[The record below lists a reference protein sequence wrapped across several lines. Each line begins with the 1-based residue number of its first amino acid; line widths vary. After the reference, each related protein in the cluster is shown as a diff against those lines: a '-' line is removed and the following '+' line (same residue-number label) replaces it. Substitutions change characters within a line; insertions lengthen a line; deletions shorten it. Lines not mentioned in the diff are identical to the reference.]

1 MLGLGNALNKVKSL
15 VPKVV
20 NAGNK
25 AVKTAVKK
33 VADSALGRAVA
44 SIPSAVRTGAA
55 KVGQI
60 TRKAVAAIPKI
71 IEPVKKKVV
80 ENAVQIKN
88 SVTAKATQ
96 IKSAVNAGI
105 GQANQAI
112 VNKSN
117 QVKQTVGQ
125 IQNVV
130 ELKVNEFNT
139 VTEQKDKRIVEKMK
153 AEWENNSSD
162 LIRGVILTG
171 AFPNRFSIRSSS
183 LLLDFMLKFRRSVIE
198 EYPIL
203 EFPFPVFRGP
213 LNFLRNDITKRG
225 TVAGSFVYN
234 QNIPGVSDFVGE
246 LTNQR
251 GPGAQSNIFSIV
263 GARARGFFV
272 KGQLETQEAIIN
284 LIGDPLTVFEGL
296 NSIVAHPDETVPV
309 ICKEVMTYLKEKVI
323 NGSPE
328 DRAELDGQIM
338 YEVISDLIM
347 AGAAESGVTTSK
359 AVAKTAKAET
369 IGDLGI
375 VAKEGA
381 QAVIIT
387 EGGDVLTD
395 TAKITKKTE
404 MIREYFSRFKKNVMN
419 KIDSSGSHNVTIKPK
434 VQLEDIPDVV
444 KKSDD
449 GIGVITE
456 GAGKLKPSLTDGSKP
471 IGKYSPPNSPGLI
484 RQNETAD
491 LLASK
496 GYKVEML
503 EEVPGGNG
511 YGIKPNSNPDFLIED
526 KVFDCYAPKV
536 DTNTKGIVKEIYN
549 KTKKQTPNIV
559 VNLDDYAGN
568 IPELTDSLLAKID
581 GDLKYL
587 QELYFVKDGEII
599 HIFGR

>member
-80 ENAVQIKN
+80 EKAVQIKN

-125 IQNVV
+125 IQNAV

-139 VTEQKDKRIVEKMK
+139 VTAQKDKRIVEKMK
-153 AEWENNSSD
+153 AEWENDSSA

-183 LLLDFMLKFRRSVIE
+183 LLLDFILKFRRSVIE

-203 EFPFPVFRGP
+203 EYPVPVFRGP

-251 GPGAQSNIFSIV
+251 GSGAQSNIFSIV

-296 NSIVAHPDETVPV
+296 NSIVAHPDEMIPV

-323 NGSPE
+323 DGSPE

-359 AVAKTAKAET
+359 TVAKTAKAET

-375 VAKEGA
+375 VATEGA

-404 MIREYFSRFKKNVMN
+404 TIREYFSRFKKNVMN
-419 KIDSSGSHNVTIKPK
+419 NLDGSGSHNVNIKPK

-444 KKSDD
+444 KKSDN
-449 GIGVITE
+449 GIGIVTE
-456 GAGKLKPSLTDGSKP
+456 GAGKGISEADKAKISGWQYPPSEELYLKNKKVYDNPKYFDQKSGNAIYPGMNGDP
-471 IGKYSPPNSPGLI
+471 NIGGF
-484 RQNETAD
+484 T
-491 LLASK
+491 
-496 GYKVEML
+496 
-503 EEVPGGNG
+503 NG
-511 YGIKPNSNPDFLIED
+511 I
-526 KVFDCYAPKV
+526 
-536 DTNTKGIVKEIYN
+536 N
-549 KTKKQTPNIV
+549 KTKTLTPGQI
-559 VNLDDYAGN
+559 
-568 IPELTDSLLAKID
+568 ID
-581 GDLKYL
+581 RYGSNGTGQYFSPGGSSFESRALPPFMETQPYTLYEVLKPF
-587 QELYFVKDGEII
+587 EVKSGEIAPW
-599 HIFGR
+599 FGQTGKGIQY